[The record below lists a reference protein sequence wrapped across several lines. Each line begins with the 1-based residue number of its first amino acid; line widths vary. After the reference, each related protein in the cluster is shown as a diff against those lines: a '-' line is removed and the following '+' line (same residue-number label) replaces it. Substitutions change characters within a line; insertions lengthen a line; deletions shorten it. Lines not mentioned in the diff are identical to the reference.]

1 MSYCDEEYE
10 LVEIFSQD
18 QIDQKRAKVCTVCGR
33 TVACCI
39 WKSTASVASWKYCL
53 DCQDDNF
60 PEWHLEWNNY
70 LSSRGIELSLSFRNH
85 ISRKCSKSEAF
96 EIPYFPL
103 SSSIYQRTKND
114 QSILKSDGLL
124 QTKSVN
130 KSDFTIPPSY
140 HEPQDDLFSPH
151 NDPLESPTYLEEVIN
166 AEDHFL
172 ETTDNTE
179 PLISEITCSDLVVTN
194 GEHLCQSYSDII
206 DSHLIF

>member
-1 MSYCDEEYE
+1 MSSCDEEYE

-70 LSSRGIELSLSFRNH
+70 LSSRGIELSLSFMNH

-96 EIPYFPL
+96 EIRYFPL
-103 SSSIYQRTKND
+103 SSVYIK
-114 QSILKSDGLL
+114 
-124 QTKSVN
+124 
-130 KSDFTIPPSY
+130 
-140 HEPQDDLFSPH
+140 E
-151 NDPLESPTYLEEVIN
+151 
-166 AEDHFL
+166 
-172 ETTDNTE
+172 
-179 PLISEITCSDLVVTN
+179 
-194 GEHLCQSYSDII
+194 
-206 DSHLIF
+206 